1 MQKVLWHES
10 LPYQKLKEL
19 VPKRAIFRCEY
30 CRLSAELSYF
40 PFHIEHI
47 ISLKHGGK
55 TISTNLAY
63 ACPLCNIKKGSD
75 IATFLKNPN
84 ILVRFFNPRIDKWG
98 DHFDIEYTG
107 HIIAKTEI
115 GEATIKIFNYNHIDS
130 IIERAEMLRFGI
142 F

>member
-1 MQKVLWHES
+1 MSRYLS
-10 LPYQKLKEL
+10 NKLKEL
-19 VPKRAIFRCEY
+19 VPKRANFRCEY

-55 TISTNLAY
+55 TISINLAY

-75 IATFLKNPN
+75 IATILNNPDVL
-84 ILVRFFNPRIDKWG
+84 IRFFNPRIDNWHE
-98 DHFDIEYTG
+98 HFIIEDTG
-107 HIIAKTEI
+107 LIVSKTSI
-115 GEATIKIFNYNHIDS
+115 GEATIKIFNFNHPDS
-130 IIERAEMLRFGI
+130 IIERFEMIHFGT